1 MLVYMNDIFLCK
13 QINFVIT
20 NMTTLLYMRFANY
33 AYIIIKIFH
42 FEYSIVKRNAILT

>member
-20 NMTTLLYMRFANY
+20 NMTTLLYMRFANCTY
-33 AYIIIKIFH
+33 VLLRF
-42 FEYSIVKRNAILT
+42 FILNIQLLREMQY